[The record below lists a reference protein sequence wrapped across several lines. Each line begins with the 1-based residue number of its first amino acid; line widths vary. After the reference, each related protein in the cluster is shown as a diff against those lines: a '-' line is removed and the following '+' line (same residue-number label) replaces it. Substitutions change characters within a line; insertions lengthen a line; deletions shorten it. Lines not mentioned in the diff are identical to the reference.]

1 MSTAHAGLDHFLEEM
16 ADASDFP
23 ALASSIQQVMNTAEK
38 EDAFQTLTN
47 IILRDLSL
55 TLRVL
60 RTANSAYYN
69 RSGNAILSVSHA
81 IAMLGTDTV
90 RQVVSSVALLEHFHR
105 KSPGLRELILLALL
119 TANHAREIA
128 LRLGF
133 RNREEAYL
141 CGMLRNLGEVLMAC
155 YRPRDYAG
163 ILIRISQQKIPQAQV
178 CREVAG
184 FTYEELARA
193 VISRWKMPASVTACI
208 GEVEPVLPRRHQR
221 GSAEHLLPQ
230 ITSFAHRLTQAIYR
244 RDENVTRASLNLVVD
259 RFGRPLGIG
268 PDEVRG
274 ILEAALEETRG
285 TFAVM
290 NVPLDHLRLR
300 QQEQSAR
307 GLLGPDSSL
316 AAPESRR
323 ETLARLVREVEHL
336 AAAEPDNLTGL
347 LLIVLEAVYRG
358 GPFDRVLFAQ
368 ADTVAGTVRART
380 GFGAGVEEAIAS
392 FRFPLEAAPF
402 DVAFERQQDIYTS
415 GIEGRWESSPL
426 VRTMQPAVF
435 GLLPLCPATG
445 PAGCIYF
452 DRDQVG
458 PPVDSLTLAA
468 FGALRDRLVQSL
480 GRTNRIVFSN

>member
-1 MSTAHAGLDHFLEEM
+1 MSTAHAGLDHFLDEM

-69 RSGNAILSVSHA
+69 RSGNPILSVSHA

-90 RQVVSSVALLEHFHR
+90 RQVVSSVALLEHFQR

-133 RNREEAYL
+133 RSREEAYL

-193 VISRWKMPASVTACI
+193 VISRWKMPSSVIACI
-208 GEVEPVLPRRHQR
+208 GEVEPLLLRRYQR
-221 GSAEHLLPQ
+221 GSADYLLPQ
-230 ITSFAHRLTQAIYR
+230 ITCFAHRLTQAIYR

-268 PDEVRG
+268 PEEVRG

-285 TFAVM
+285 TFALM

-316 AAPESRR
+316 AAPESPR

-336 AAAEPDNLTGL
+336 AAAEPENVTGL
-347 LLIVLEAVYRG
+347 LLIVLEAIYRG
-358 GPFDRVLFAQ
+358 GPFDRVLFAV
-368 ADTVAGTVRART
+368 ADTAGGTLQART
-380 GFGAGVEEAIAS
+380 GFGAGVEEAIAT
-392 FRFPLEAAPF
+392 FRFPMAAAPF
-402 DVAFERQQDIYTS
+402 GLSLDRQQDIYSS
-415 GIEGRWESSPL
+415 GIEGRWDSSPL
-426 VRTMQPAVF
+426 VRALRPAVF
-435 GLLPLCPATG
+435 GLLPLCLPSG

-452 DRDQVG
+452 DRDELG
-458 PPVDSLTLAA
+458 PPVDSVTLAS
-468 FGALRDRLVQSL
+468 FSALRDRLAHSL
-480 GRTNRIVFSN
+480 RPGRSVPFRG